1 MLIEINVVQHA
12 RQRLF
17 EEIVWYTV
25 LLDIRIL
32 NVSLER
38 LIKVCEKNKI

>member
-12 RQRLF
+12 RQHLCG
-17 EEIVWYTV
+17 EIVWYTV

-38 LIKVCEKNKI
+38 SIKACEKNKI